1 MNTLLYAGTMGGG
14 AGAQQGNPILSL
26 LPFLAIILIMYLL
39 MIRPQAK
46 KQKEKQ
52 QMLKELK
59 SGDEVLTIG
68 GIYGKIE
75 GLRESEGIL
84 IVKIAK
90 DVKIHITRSAVAEKL
105 VNKSVVK

>member
-14 AGAQQGNPILSL
+14 AAQGGNPIMSL
-26 LPFLAIILIMYLL
+26 LPFLAIILVMYLL

-52 QMLKELK
+52 LMLKELK
-59 SGDEVLTIG
+59 PGDEILTIG
-68 GIYGKIE
+68 GVYGKIE
-75 GLRESEGIL
+75 GVREKEGIL
-84 IVKIAK
+84 VVKIAK

-105 VNKSVVK
+105 VDKSVVK

>member
-14 AGAQQGNPILSL
+14 AAQGGNPIMSL
-26 LPFLAIILIMYLL
+26 LPFLAIILVMYLL

-59 SGDEVLTIG
+59 PGDEILTIG
-68 GIYGKIE
+68 GVYGKIE
-75 GLRESEGIL
+75 GVREKEGIL
-84 IVKIAK
+84 VVKIAK

-105 VNKSVVK
+105 VDKSVVK

>member
-14 AGAQQGNPILSL
+14 GAQQGNPILSL

-59 SGDEVLTIG
+59 PGDEILTIG

-75 GLRESEGIL
+75 GLRENEGIL
-84 IVKIAK
+84 IVKVAK